1 MTPFRGSAL
10 LLGIA
15 LCLAQGFAQ
24 LRTVAK
30 PAYIL
35 APKDHILIRASQSDK
50 LNGRI
55 FQIQLNGFLNL
66 PMVGR
71 VRAAGLTVDALEKQI
86 AARLR
91 PDSSGQRVVLLSVMN
106 CSPSRPNCFD
116 SLTRK

>member
-1 MTPFRGSAL
+1 MAL
-10 LLGIA
+10 VLLGTA
-15 LCLAQGFAQ
+15 LFLGQGFAQ
-24 LRTVAK
+24 FRTVAHL
-30 PAYIL
+30 AYIL

-55 FQIQLNGFLNL
+55 FQIQLNGFLNI

-106 CSPSRPNCFD
+106 CSPSRPNCLD